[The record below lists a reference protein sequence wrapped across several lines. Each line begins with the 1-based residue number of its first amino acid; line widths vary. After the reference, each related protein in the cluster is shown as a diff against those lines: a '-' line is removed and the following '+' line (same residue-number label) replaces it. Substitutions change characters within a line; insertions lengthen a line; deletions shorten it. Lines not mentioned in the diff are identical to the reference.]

1 MKGEYLK
8 ARTFK
13 DFCENQDKLI
23 DILNHNFTEMKI
35 DVKWIKRLLFSMVGL
50 FGFIFV
56 AGIISIIQGG

>member
-1 MKGEYLK
+1 MKGEYVK

-13 DFCENQDKLI
+13 DFCLNQEKLI
-23 DILNHNFTEMKI
+23 DILNHNFTEMNV